1 MRLALVVEYEGTAF
15 HGFQYQIDAPSIQ
28 EELEKAIEAVTG
40 ERPRVRGAGRT
51 DAGVHAIGQ
60 VVAFD
65 TASRLPPETLVRALN
80 AHLPEDIGVREG
92 HIVPS
97 DFDPRRHALSRQYR
111 YTMVNR
117 RTRSPL
123 LRRTACLIREPLD
136 VQAMDKASQAFVGKH
151 DFARF
156 ATGVEDPSTSTIRH
170 MYRAAVSK
178 EGEVIRFDIEGS
190 SFLTRQVRRMAGALV
205 DVGRGELSAAE
216 LAGMID
222 LTETDRVAQ
231 ALSPHGLCLM
241 AVKYDAFPTNTGDD
255 DGNEH

>member
-28 EELEKAIEAVTG
+28 EELEKAIEAVTA
-40 ERPRVRGAGRT
+40 EKPRVKGAGRT

-65 TASRLPPETLVRALN
+65 TASRLPPETLVKALN
-80 AHLPEDIGVREG
+80 AHLPDDIGVREG
-92 HIVPS
+92 HRVTS
-97 DFDPRRHALSRQYR
+97 DFDPRRNALSRQYR
-111 YTMVNR
+111 YTIVNR

-136 VQAMDKASQAFVGKH
+136 VHEMDRASQAFVGKH

-156 ATGVEDPSTSTIRH
+156 ATGMQDPSASTIRY
-170 MYRAAVSK
+170 MYRAAVRK

-190 SFLTRQVRRMAGALV
+190 SFLPRQVRRMAGALV

-216 LAGMID
+216 LAGMMD
-222 LTETDRVAQ
+222 LKETDRVAQ
-231 ALSPHGLCLM
+231 ALSPQGLCLM
-241 AVKYDAFPTNTGDD
+241 AVKYDDFPTNTGDD
-255 DGNEH
+255 DGIEH

>member
-15 HGFQYQIDAPSIQ
+15 HGFQYQINALSIQ

-40 ERPRVRGAGRT
+40 EKPRVRGAGRT
-51 DAGVHAIGQ
+51 DAGVHALGQ

-65 TASRLPPETLVRALN
+65 TASQLPPETLVGALN
-80 AHLPEDIGVREG
+80 AHLPDDIGVRQG
-92 HIVPS
+92 HRVAS
-97 DFDPRRHALSRQYR
+97 DFDPRRHALSRHYR
-111 YTMVNR
+111 YSMVNR

-136 VQAMDKASQAFVGKH
+136 VDEMDRASQAFVGKH

-156 ATGVEDPSTSTIRH
+156 ATGVVDPSASTIRH

-190 SFLTRQVRRMAGALV
+190 SFLRRQVRRMAGALV
-205 DVGRGELSAAE
+205 DVGRGELSAVE
-216 LAGMID
+216 LVGMID
-222 LTETDRVAQ
+222 LKETNRVAQ
-231 ALSPHGLCLM
+231 ALSPQGLCLM
-241 AVKYDAFPTNTGDD
+241 AVKYDDFPTNTGGD